1 MAKSSQKHP
10 KRKREVKRCDEAAV
24 ELETFLN
31 GSELDEIKKKL
42 GALLTPDRADPAHAI
57 MTSLPHA
64 ESLLLG
70 LSRSLD
76 SSLKHS
82 IMLQAIPEGV
92 SSIAQLSGSPSESGG
107 KSCESP
113 R

>member
-1 MAKSSQKHP
+1 VTASGWLNPARSTLNENG
-10 KRKREVKRCDEAAV
+10 EVKRCDEAAV

-76 SSLKHS
+76 SSLKH
-82 IMLQAIPEGV
+82 
-92 SSIAQLSGSPSESGG
+92 
-107 KSCESP
+107 
-113 R
+113 